1 MGKVFLLYVR
11 ATPSGEFKLYKQ
23 SSRIH
28 VSIKVHLEYDDSKRK
43 ATVYITWVKQS
54 HNEAQLAIQSTKW

>member
-1 MGKVFLLYVR
+1 MGKVFLLSVR

-28 VSIKVHLEYDDSKRK
+28 VSIKVHLECDDSKRK
-43 ATVYITWVKQS
+43 ELSYSVYNVGKTVMNNQNIMRL
-54 HNEAQLAIQSTKW
+54 N